1 MEIPLLVL
9 GLLVATFVLHVA
21 HTMIHVMTSLV
32 WKADSLP
39 SYDTAVGYLGALA
52 WFPMLITDAATLD
65 APVLAAIPTG
75 LGLAALGLY
84 VHFAGVRDMVRHRD
98 DAPLVTQGVYAK
110 LRHPIYYG
118 WVLVSFGLPLVLM
131 SHWGLLTAPLWSGLI
146 VACGVLE
153 ERDLRRQL
161 PVGMYEAYSRTTW
174 L

>member
-1 MEIPLLVL
+1 MEIPILVL
-9 GLLVATFVLHVA
+9 GLLLATGVLHVG

-32 WKADSLP
+32 WRADSLP

-52 WFPMLITDAATLD
+52 WFIMLIADAGTLD
-65 APVLAAIPTG
+65 LHQLASIPP
-75 LGLAALGLY
+75 GLALSALGLY
-84 VHFAGVRDMVRHRD
+84 VHGIGVRDLVRHRD
-98 DAPLVTQGVYAK
+98 EGPLVTQGVYAR

-131 SHWGLLTAPLWSGLI
+131 SHWGLLTAPLWAGLI
-146 VACGVLE
+146 IVCGILE

-161 PVGMYEAYSRTTW
+161 PEGLYEAYSRTTW